1 MSSAPRYCPEL
12 MYSLARVLAVA
23 ALDELMTEMAGAQS
37 LPSEPTKTNAATP
50 RPRKARRSKDFD
62 DADNT
67 TVSENR

>member
-1 MSSAPRYCPEL
+1 MALPAHVAQLDGFIDIVVE
-12 MYSLARVLAVA
+12 VLVR
-23 ALDELMTEMAGAQS
+23 EIRN
-37 LPSEPTKTNAATP
+37 PNPTQTNAATP